1 VATSDASIA
10 PSSAGVSPSKTCPT
24 AKADRE
30 IASRLYPPYTS
41 ALALSDGSSRTHL
54 KCNDDLAPCQR
65 AEHMRHVAVGGRR
78 DVTSPQVVSIS
89 RIEASR
95 DWREFD
101 VEGGGIGSSL
111 ITRSGLNSYA
121 IGIMIFWKA

>member
-1 VATSDASIA
+1 
-10 PSSAGVSPSKTCPT
+10 
-24 AKADRE
+24 
-30 IASRLYPPYTS
+30 
-41 ALALSDGSSRTHL
+41 
-54 KCNDDLAPCQR
+54 
-65 AEHMRHVAVGGRR
+65 MRHVAVGGRR